1 MDIMADNPFNIL
13 RPKIS
18 SMLSGR
24 ALKGDERGSTRSND
38 CKSFIY
44 SFHSNDKYLLTI
56 QSGGLRQKYTPTN
69 WDAEKLSSSAEHKL
83 RALKTNTKNFIY
95 ERQKHI
101 CSVSTLAQQ
110 ARKEF
115 FNFNYIWTFLWAK
128 QWELGSDESRMRRS
142 IKCTTGHLQE
152 NCSLVSCI
160 RCSIDRAEKQFNCN
174 NKIKSLKFGQKVL
187 KHEWD
192 GRARSDRLIV
202 ASWNWWKEMTIAF

>member
-1 MDIMADNPFNIL
+1 MTNIFSQYKAGACDKNTRRQIETQRNFRL
-13 RPKIS
+13 RPN
-18 SMLSGR
+18 
-24 ALKGDERGSTRSND
+24 AN
-38 CKSFIY
+38 C
-44 SFHSNDKYLLTI
+44 
-56 QSGGLRQKYTPTN
+56 
-69 WDAEKLSSSAEHKL
+69 EHWK
-83 RALKTNTKNFIY
+83 RNTKNFIY

-101 CSVSTLAQQ
+101 RSVSTLAQQ